1 MTVFDFLSS
10 FALAVFC
17 FRQFLQVRRLKAR
30 VRGLE
35 MIHGWNGDKRQAYV
49 TVKMRDA
56 HNLPL

>member
-17 FRQFLQVRRLKAR
+17 FRQFLQVRSLKNR

-35 MIHGWNGDKRQAYV
+35 AIHGWNGSKNTRYLTA
-49 TVKMRDA
+49 KMRDA
-56 HNLPL
+56 HNWPL